1 MRKIPLAILFAA
13 VIVGFAVVVQIT
25 LQGPRTI
32 PYYTSGNLTFADVGY
47 ATTSYYNDIVLTSD
61 QPANVT
67 LYFGGAVFVIPK
79 QEFAYN
85 TTYRTTVKEGG
96 SSYTYELYFDNKY
109 GYGSIIRKSP
119 IPTLY
124 KAKMVDMGNYYLFYP
139 TMYDLG
145 DVVVCP
151 YSAST
156 YVYTVLAY
164 RLVYDP
170 YATASSRNP
179 VLYWDLSQLKC
190 YNTIQSVTNT
200 EVVPYTYIRTS
211 LSPGTPYT
219 YKSSMTMGI
228 NPTVYG
234 QPYII
239 IAAQS
244 NKPTTITVQ
253 FQ

>member
-1 MRKIPLAILFAA
+1 MRKIPLALLFAA
-13 VIVGFAVVVQIT
+13 VIIGFAVVVQIT
-25 LQGPRTI
+25 LQGPKTI

-47 ATTSYYNDIVLTSD
+47 ATTSYYGDIVLTSD

-67 LYFGGAVFVIPK
+67 LYFSGAVFVIPK
-79 QEFAYN
+79 QDFAYN
-85 TTYRTTVKEGG
+85 TTYRTTVKAGDTT
-96 SSYTYELYFDNKY
+96 YTYELYVDNVY
-109 GYGSIIRKSP
+109 GYGSIIFDTP

-139 TMYDLG
+139 TTYDIG

-151 YSAST
+151 YSPST
-156 YVYTVLAY
+156 YVFTVVAY
-164 RLVYDP
+164 RLAYDP
-170 YATASSRNP
+170 DATATSRNP
-179 VLYWDLSQLKC
+179 VLYWDLSQVKC
-190 YNTIQSVTNT
+190 YSTIQSVSNT
-200 EVVPYTYIRTS
+200 EMFPYEYVRTI
-211 LSPGTPYT
+211 LSPSTPYT
-219 YKSSMTMGI
+219 YKSSMTMGV

-244 NKPTTITVQ
+244 KTETTITIQ

>member
-1 MRKIPLAILFAA
+1 MRKLPLALLFAA
-13 VIVGFAVVVQIT
+13 VIIGFAVIVQIT

-32 PYYTSGNLTFADVGY
+32 PYYASGNLTFADVGY
-47 ATTSYYNDIVLTSD
+47 ATTSYYNDIVLTTD
-61 QPANVT
+61 NPANVT
-67 LYFGGAVFVIPK
+67 LYFGSAVFVIPK
-79 QEFAYN
+79 SEFQYN
-85 TTYRTTVKEGG
+85 TTYRTVVKEGG
-96 SSYTYELYFDNKY
+96 SAFTYELYFDNVY

-139 TMYDLG
+139 TTYDLG
-145 DVVVCP
+145 DIVVCP
-151 YSAST
+151 YSPST
-156 YVYTVLAY
+156 YVFAVLNF

-170 YATASSRNP
+170 SASATYRNP

-190 YNTIQSVTNT
+190 YGAISSITNT
-200 EVVPYTYIRTS
+200 EVVPFNYIRVN
-211 LSPGTPYT
+211 LSPSTPYT
-219 YKSSMTMGI
+219 YKSAMTMNI

-244 NKPTTITVQ
+244 NRTTTITIQ
-253 FQ
+253 FK